1 MFGPWVPDKARVIVN
16 RELNAPGFALMRRFD
31 VLDQLAGVDCPTLG
45 CVGSLDPITPVA
57 ASREIVEVLPAGLAR
72 LEVID
77 GAGHFPWKDV
87 PDRYRSLLTEFVTS
101 TTVSADGSTV
111 PMPRR

>member
-1 MFGPWVPDKARVIVN
+1 MIVN

-57 ASREIVEVLPAGLAR
+57 ASTCCGSSFSTPSSAGTR
-72 LEVID
+72 V
-77 GAGHFPWKDV
+77 KN
-87 PDRYRSLLTEFVTS
+87 R
-101 TTVSADGSTV
+101 
-111 PMPRR
+111 